1 MGEFFV
7 RRPIVAMVISIII
20 VLLGLLALQKTPVS
34 QYPDIVPPVVKI
46 TTSFTGANA
55 LNVEQAVA
63 TPIEQKV
70 NGVENMLYI
79 KSINTSDGACTI
91 EVTFDVGTNLDNANM
106 LTQNRQ
112 NQSSPFMPSS
122 VKQQG
127 VVVKKSLSFPM
138 MLITITSDNPKYD
151 AKFLNNYASINVL
164 DQLSRIKGVGE
175 VALFGGSDYS
185 MRVWL
190 KPDVMSKL
198 GVTVDDVKNALNAQN
213 MISPGGKFGAEP
225 APMGTDFT
233 YGVTLQDRLVN
244 EKQFANIVVRSK
256 EDGAQVL
263 LSDISRVELGTENYS
278 SSARR
283 NNAPSAV
290 LALYQM
296 PGSNALEVSDQVK
309 SAMKEVS
316 EKFPTGIKY
325 QESLDTTLA
334 ITAGVEDIV
343 HTLFEAILLVILVVF
358 IFLQNWRAT
367 LIPLITVPVSLIG
380 TIAVFPLLGFSINT
394 LSLLGLVLAIG
405 IVVDDAIVVVEAVIH
420 HIEKGKT
427 PREATIQAMKEV
439 SGPVIAIALILC
451 AVFIPVAM
459 TPGITGRFYQQF
471 AITIAVSVAFSAFS
485 ALSLS
490 PALCAMLLKPT
501 KPVEE
506 QTGWLAKFFAGFN
519 RIFEKVTGG
528 YLKGATFFAKKS
540 MRIVALLGVVLLGVV
555 LLGKKIP
562 LGFIPEEDQGYV
574 LVNIVLPPAS
584 SLQRTNEVSK
594 KVDSFLKDEES
605 ILSYTTING
614 YSALTSSFQPN
625 NAFVFIS
632 LKPWEERTETAKQ
645 LVDKLNRRLSTQ
657 ITNASAFA
665 FGPPAIQGLGASA
678 GFSLMLQDRGG
689 NSPQYLAQQTQ
700 AFIAAAQKRP
710 EIQRIYTTFNAG
722 TPQIKLEIDNDKAM
736 KLGVPVSKVTEALGA
751 FLGGSYVNDFNRF
764 GRQYKVYLQ
773 GEAVDRVKPENLN
786 LIYVKNNNGD
796 MLPISTL
803 VTATKVTGP
812 DFTNRLNLFRAAE
825 IGGSPND
832 GYSSAQALTALEEV
846 AKEVLPVDMSYDYIN
861 LSYQEKHSPGGGTV
875 FLMALVFVFLILAA
889 QYESWKLPFSV
900 LLGAPLA
907 VFGAFLGLFLAR
919 FTSDAY
925 VNNVFA
931 QIGLVLLIGLVAKNA
946 ILIVEFA
953 KEEHEKKGVPLYE
966 AAMTSAKL
974 RFRPILMTAFAFIL
988 GVVPLLTATG
998 AGSQARI
1005 VMGMAVFSG
1014 MLIATVLGVL
1024 IVPGL
1029 YVMIENIGKKKAV
1042 VVATEN
1048 NMDPKTTGHE
1058 E

>member
-20 VLLGLLALQKTPVS
+20 VILGLLALQKTPIS
-34 QYPDIVPPVVKI
+34 QYPDINPPVVKI

-70 NGVENMLYI
+70 NGVENMLYM

-175 VALFGGSDYS
+175 VALFGGSDYA

-190 KPDVMSKL
+190 KPDIMSKL
-198 GVTVDDVKNALNAQN
+198 GVTVEDVKNALNAQN

-244 EKQFANIVVRSK
+244 EKQFASIVVRSK

-296 PGSNALEVSDQVK
+296 PGSNALEVSESVK
-309 SAMKEVS
+309 KAMKEVS
-316 EKFPTGIKY
+316 ERFPSGIQY

-343 HTLFEAILLVILVVF
+343 HTLFEAIFLVILVVF

-420 HIEKGKT
+420 HIEKGKS

-501 KPVEE
+501 KPVSE
-506 QTGWLAKFFAGFN
+506 QKGLLAKFFTGFN
-519 RIFEKVTGG
+519 AIFEKVTGG
-528 YLKGATFFAKKS
+528 YLNGVNYFAKKS
-540 MRIVALLGVVLLGVV
+540 FRIVILLGVVMVGVA

-584 SLQRTNEVSK
+584 SLQRTDEVSK
-594 KVDSFLKDEES
+594 KIDSFLAEEES
-605 ILSYTTING
+605 ILSFTTING

-625 NAFVFIS
+625 NAFIFIS
-632 LKPWEERTETAKQ
+632 LKPWEERSETAKQ
-645 LVDKLNRRLSTQ
+645 LVDRLNAKLATQ

-751 FLGGSYVNDFNRF
+751 FLGGTYVNDFNRF

-786 LIYVKNNNGD
+786 LIYVKNSNGD

-832 GYSSAQALTALEEV
+832 GYSSDQALKALEEV
-846 AKEVLPVDMSYDYIN
+846 ASQTLPADMSFDYIN
-861 LSYQEKHSPGGGTV
+861 LSYQEKNSPGGSTV

-900 LLGAPLA
+900 LLGAPFA
-907 VFGAFLGLFLAR
+907 VFGAFLGLFLAG
-919 FTSDAY
+919 FGSDAY

-953 KEEHEKKGVPLYE
+953 KEEYEKGVPLVQ
-966 AAMTSAKL
+966 ASMVAAKL

-1005 VMGMAVFSG
+1005 VMGMVVFSG
-1014 MLIATVLGVL
+1014 MLIATILGVL
-1024 IVPGL
+1024 VVPGL
-1029 YVMIENIGKKKAV
+1029 FIMIEKLGSKKKELSEGENS
-1042 VVATEN
+1042 TESN
-1048 NMDPKTTGHE
+1048 TSSDE
-1058 E
+1058 

>member
-7 RRPIVAMVISIII
+7 RRPIVAIVISIII
-20 VLLGLLALQKTPVS
+20 VILGLLALQETPIS
-34 QYPDIVPPVVKI
+34 QYPDINPPVVKI
-46 TTSFTGANA
+46 TTRFTGANA

-70 NGVENMLYI
+70 NGVENMLYM
-79 KSINTSDGACTI
+79 KSTNTSDGACTI
-91 EVTFDVGTNLDNANM
+91 EVTFEVGTDLDNANM

-112 NQSSPFMPSS
+112 NQAAPFMPSS

-138 MLITITSDNPKYD
+138 MLFTITSTNPKFD
-151 AKFLNNYASINVL
+151 AKFLNNYASINIV
-164 DQLSRIKGVGE
+164 DQLGRIKGVGE
-175 VALFGGSDYS
+175 VSLFGGSDYS
-185 MRVWL
+185 MRIWL
-190 KPDVMSKL
+190 KPDIMSKL
-198 GVTVDDVKNALNAQN
+198 GVTVDEVKNAVNAQN
-213 MISPGGKFGAEP
+213 MISPGGKFGSEP
-225 APMGTDFT
+225 APLGTDFT
-233 YGVTLQDRLVN
+233 YGVSLQDRLVT
-244 EKQFANIVVRSK
+244 EKEFGSIVVRSN

-263 LSDISRVELGTENYS
+263 LSDISRIELGSENYS

-283 NNAPSAV
+283 NSLPTAV
-290 LALYQM
+290 IALYQM
-296 PGSNALEVSDQVK
+296 PGSNALEVAEAAK
-309 SAMKEVS
+309 KTMKEIA
-316 EKFPTGIKY
+316 EKFPKDIES

-334 ITAGVEDIV
+334 ITAGVEDII
-343 HTLFEAILLVILVVF
+343 HTLFEAVLLVILVVF

-367 LIPLITVPVSLIG
+367 LIPLITVPISLIG
-380 TIAVFPLLGFSINT
+380 TIAVFPMLGFSINT

-439 SGPVIAIALILC
+439 SGPVIAIALILI
-451 AVFIPVAM
+451 AVFVPVAM

-540 MRIVALLGVVLLGVV
+540 MRIIALLAIVLLAVT

-562 LGFIPEEDQGYV
+562 MGFIPEEDQGYV
-574 LVNIVLPPAS
+574 LVNISLPPAS
-584 SLQRTNEVSK
+584 SLQRTDEISK
-594 KVDSFLKDEES
+594 QVDQLLSKEES

-614 YSALTSSFQPN
+614 FSMLTGSYQTNS
-625 NAFVFIS
+625 AFVFIS
-632 LKPWEERTETAKQ
+632 LKPWEERSETAKQ
-645 LVDKLNRRLSTQ
+645 IIEKLNKKLSTQ
-657 ITNASAFA
+657 ITTATAFA

-678 GFSLMLQDRGG
+678 GFSLILQDRGG
-689 NSPQYLAQQTQ
+689 NSAQYLYEQTQ
-700 AFIAAAQKRP
+700 AFIAAAKKRP
-710 EIQRIYTTFNAG
+710 EIGRIYTTYNAG
-722 TPQIKLEIDNDKAM
+722 TPQIKLEIDNNKAM
-736 KLGVPVSKVTEALGA
+736 KLGVPVSKITEALGA
-751 FLGGSYVNDFNRF
+751 ILGGTYINDFNRF
-764 GRQYKVYLQ
+764 GRQYKVFLQ

-786 LIYVKNNNGD
+786 LIYVKNANGD
-796 MLPISTL
+796 MLPLSTV

-812 DFTNRLNLFRAAE
+812 EFTNRLNLFRSAE
-825 IGGSPND
+825 IGGGPAK
-832 GYSSAQALTALEEV
+832 GYSFIQAQDALEEV
-846 AKEVLPVDMSYDYIN
+846 AKETLPSDMSYDFIN
-861 LSYQEKHSPGGGTV
+861 LSYQIKHSPGSSTV
-875 FLMALVFVFLILAA
+875 FLMALIFVFLILAA

-900 LLGAPLA
+900 LLGAPFA
-907 VFGAFLGLFLAR
+907 VFGAFLGLFLAGIG
-919 FTSDAY
+919 SDAY

-953 KEEHEKKGVPLYE
+953 KEEYDKGVPIFE
-966 AAMTSAKL
+966 AAMVAAKL

-1005 VMGMAVFSG
+1005 VMGMVVFSG
-1014 MLIATVLGVL
+1014 MLVATILGVL

-1029 YVMIENIGKKKAV
+1029 YIMIEKTGSKKKEL
-1042 VVATEN
+1042 TEDKKN
-1048 NMDPKTTGHE
+1048 TESNLSSHE
-1058 E
+1058 

>member
-20 VLLGLLALQKTPVS
+20 VLLGLLALQKTPIS
-34 QYPDIVPPVVKI
+34 QYPDINPPVVKI

-55 LNVEQAVA
+55 LNVEQAVS

-70 NGVENMLYI
+70 NGVENMLYM

-112 NQSSPFMPSS
+112 NQASPFMPSS

-138 MLITITSDNPKYD
+138 MLFTVTSANPKFD
-151 AKFLNNYASINVL
+151 AKFLNNYASINIV
-164 DQLSRIKGVGE
+164 DQLARIKGVGE
-175 VALFGGSDYS
+175 VSLFGGSDYS

-198 GVTVDDVKNALNAQN
+198 GVTVEEVKNALNAQN

-233 YGVTLQDRLVN
+233 YGVTLQDRLVT
-244 EKQFANIVVRSK
+244 EKQFASIVVRSK

-263 LSDISRVELGTENYS
+263 LSDISRIELGTENYS

-283 NNAPSAV
+283 NSSPSAV
-290 LALYQM
+290 IALYQM
-296 PGSNALEVSDQVK
+296 PGSNALEVAETAK
-309 SAMKEVS
+309 NAMKEIA
-316 EKFPTGIKY
+316 EKFPKDIEY

-334 ITAGVEDIV
+334 ITAGVDDIV
-343 HTLFEAILLVILVVF
+343 HTLFEAIILVILVVF

-540 MRIVALLGVVLLGVV
+540 MRIVVLLGVV
-555 LLGKKIP
+555 LLAVVFLGKKIP
-562 LGFIPEEDQGYV
+562 PGFIPEEDQGYV
-574 LVNIVLPPAS
+574 LVNISLPPAS
-584 SLQRTNEVSK
+584 SLQRTDEITK
-594 KVDSFLKDEES
+594 KIDGFLKEEES

-614 YSALTSSFQPN
+614 FSMLTNSYQPN
-625 NAFVFIS
+625 NGFIFIS
-632 LKPWEERTETAKQ
+632 LKPWEERSETAKQ
-645 LVDKLNRRLSTQ
+645 FVDRLNKKLATQ
-657 ITNASAFA
+657 ITNATAFS

-710 EIQRIYTTFNAG
+710 EIKRIYTTYNAG

-751 FLGGSYVNDFNRF
+751 FLGGTYVNDFNRF

-812 DFTNRLNLFRAAE
+812 DFTNRLNLFRSAE

-832 GYSSAQALTALEEV
+832 GFSSAQALTALEEV
-846 AKEVLPVDMSYDYIN
+846 AKETLPADMSYDYIN

-875 FLMALVFVFLILAA
+875 FLMALIFVFLILAA

-953 KEEHEKKGVPLYE
+953 KEEYEKGVPLYE
-966 AAMTSAKL
+966 AAMVSAKL

-988 GVVPLLTATG
+988 GVIPLLSATG

-1014 MLIATVLGVL
+1014 MLIATILGVL

-1029 YVMIENIGKKKAV
+1029 YVAIESIGKKKKV
-1042 VVATEN
+1042 DTNDEN
-1048 NMDPKTTGHE
+1048 NMNSNTTSHE
-1058 E
+1058 

>member
-20 VLLGLLALQKTPVS
+20 VILGLLALQKTPIS
-34 QYPDIVPPVVKI
+34 QYPDINPPVVKI
-46 TTSFTGANA
+46 TTRFTGANA

-70 NGVENMLYI
+70 NGVENMLYM
-79 KSINTSDGACTI
+79 KSTNTSDGACTI

-112 NQSSPFMPSS
+112 AQSAPFMPSS

-138 MLITITSDNPKYD
+138 MLFTITSTNPKFD
-151 AKFLNNYASINVL
+151 AKFLNNYASINVV
-164 DQLSRIKGVGE
+164 DQLGRINGVGE
-175 VALFGGSDYS
+175 VSLFGGSDYS
-185 MRVWL
+185 MRIWL
-190 KPDVMSKL
+190 KPDIMSKL
-198 GVTVDDVKNALNAQN
+198 GVTVDEVKNALNAQN
-213 MISPGGKFGAEP
+213 MISPGGKFGSEP
-225 APMGTDFT
+225 APQGTEFT
-233 YGVTLQDRLVN
+233 YGVSLQDRLVT
-244 EKQFANIVVRSK
+244 EKQFGNIVVRSNN
-256 EDGAQVL
+256 DGAQVL
-263 LSDISRVELGTENYS
+263 LSDISRIELGSENYS

-283 NNAPSAV
+283 NSSPSAV
-290 LALYQM
+290 IALYQM
-296 PGSNALEVSDQVK
+296 PGSNALEVAEAAK
-309 SAMKEVS
+309 KTMKEIA
-316 EKFPTGIKY
+316 EKFPKDIEF

-343 HTLFEAILLVILVVF
+343 HTLFEAVLLVILVVF

-367 LIPLITVPVSLIG
+367 LIPLITVPISLIG

-405 IVVDDAIVVVEAVIH
+405 IVVDDAIVVVEAVMH

-439 SGPVIAIALILC
+439 SGPVIAIALILI
-451 AVFIPVAM
+451 AVFVPVAM

-506 QTGWLAKFFAGFN
+506 QTGLLAKFFAGFN

-540 MRIVALLGVVLLGVV
+540 MRIVALLAVTLLAVT

-562 LGFIPEEDQGYV
+562 MGFIPEEDQGYA
-574 LVNIVLPPAS
+574 LVNISLPPAS
-584 SLQRTNEVSK
+584 SLQRTDEVSK
-594 KVDSFLKDEES
+594 QVDSFLANEES

-614 YSALTSSFQPN
+614 FSMLTGSYQTNSAFI
-625 NAFVFIS
+625 FIS
-632 LKPWEERTETAKQ
+632 LKPWEERSETAKE
-645 LVDKLNRRLSTQ
+645 LVDKLNAKLATQ
-657 ITNASAFA
+657 ITKATAFA

-678 GFSLMLQDRGG
+678 GFSLILQDRGG

-710 EIQRIYTTFNAG
+710 EIGRIYTTYNAG
-722 TPQIKLEIDNDKAM
+722 TPQIKLEIDNNKAM
-736 KLGVPVSKVTEALGA
+736 KLGVPVSKITDALGA
-751 FLGGSYVNDFNRF
+751 ILGGTYVNDFNRF
-764 GRQYKVYLQ
+764 GRQYKVFLQ
-773 GEAVDRVKPENLN
+773 GEAIDRVKPENLN
-786 LIYVKNNNGD
+786 LIYVKNDNGD
-796 MLPISTL
+796 MLPLSTL

-812 DFTNRLNLFRAAE
+812 EFTNRLNLFRSAE
-825 IGGSPND
+825 IGGGPAK
-832 GYSSAQALTALEEV
+832 GYSFIQAQDALEEV
-846 AKEVLPVDMSYDYIN
+846 AKETLPADMSYDFIN
-861 LSYQEKHSPGGGTV
+861 LSYQIKHSPGGSSV
-875 FLMALVFVFLILAA
+875 FIMALIFVFLILAA

-900 LLGAPLA
+900 LLGAPFA
-907 VFGAFLGLFLAR
+907 VFGAFLGLFLAGIG
-919 FTSDAY
+919 SDAY

-953 KEEHEKKGVPLYE
+953 KEEYDKGVPLFE
-966 AAMTSAKL
+966 AAMVAAKL

-1005 VMGMAVFSG
+1005 VMGMVVFSG
-1014 MLIATVLGVL
+1014 MLIATILGVL
-1024 IVPGL
+1024 VVPGL
-1029 YVMIENIGKKKAV
+1029 YVMIERIGSKKKTLPEGV
-1042 VVATEN
+1042 KSTESN
-1048 NMDPKTTGHE
+1048 TSSHE
-1058 E
+1058 

>member
-7 RRPIVAMVISIII
+7 RRPIVAIVISIII
-20 VLLGLLALQKTPVS
+20 VILGLLALQKTPIS
-34 QYPDIVPPVVKI
+34 QYPDINPPVVKI
-46 TTSFTGANA
+46 TTRFTGANA

-70 NGVENMLYI
+70 NGVENMLYM
-79 KSINTSDGACTI
+79 KSTNTSDGACTI
-91 EVTFDVGTNLDNANM
+91 EVTFEVGTDLDNANM

-112 NQSSPFMPSS
+112 NQAAPFMPSS

-138 MLITITSDNPKYD
+138 MLFTITSTNPKFD
-151 AKFLNNYASINVL
+151 AKFLNNYASINIV
-164 DQLSRIKGVGE
+164 DQLGRIKGVGE
-175 VALFGGSDYS
+175 VSLFGGSDYS
-185 MRVWL
+185 MRIWL
-190 KPDVMSKL
+190 KPDIMSKL
-198 GVTVDDVKNALNAQN
+198 GVTVDEVKNALNAQN
-213 MISPGGKFGAEP
+213 MISPGGKFGSEP
-225 APMGTDFT
+225 APLGTDFT
-233 YGVTLQDRLVN
+233 YGVSLQDRLVS
-244 EKQFANIVVRSK
+244 EKEFGSIVVRSN

-263 LSDISRVELGTENYS
+263 LSDISRIELGSENYS

-283 NNAPSAV
+283 NSLPTAV
-290 LALYQM
+290 IALYQM
-296 PGSNALEVSDQVK
+296 PGSNALEVAEAAK
-309 SAMKEVS
+309 KTMKEIA
-316 EKFPTGIKY
+316 EKFPKDIKS

-334 ITAGVEDIV
+334 ITAGVEDII
-343 HTLFEAILLVILVVF
+343 HTLFEAVLLVILVVF
-358 IFLQNWRAT
+358 LFLQNWRAT
-367 LIPLITVPVSLIG
+367 LIPLITVPISLIG
-380 TIAVFPLLGFSINT
+380 TIAVFPMLGFSINT

-439 SGPVIAIALILC
+439 SGPVIAIALILI
-451 AVFIPVAM
+451 AVFVPVAM

-540 MRIVALLGVVLLGVV
+540 MRIIALLAIVLLAVI

-562 LGFIPEEDQGYV
+562 MGFIPEEDQGYV
-574 LVNIVLPPAS
+574 LVNISLPPAS
-584 SLQRTNEVSK
+584 SLQRTDEISK
-594 KVDSFLKDEES
+594 QVDQLLSKEES

-614 YSALTSSFQPN
+614 FSMLTGSYQTNS
-625 NAFVFIS
+625 AFVFIS
-632 LKPWEERTETAKQ
+632 LKPWEERSETAKQ
-645 LVDKLNRRLSTQ
+645 IIEKLNKKLSTQ
-657 ITNASAFA
+657 ITTATAFA

-678 GFSLMLQDRGG
+678 GFSLILQDRGG
-689 NSPQYLAQQTQ
+689 NSPQYLYEQTQ
-700 AFIAAAQKRP
+700 AFIAAAKKRP
-710 EIQRIYTTFNAG
+710 EIGKIYTTYNAG
-722 TPQIKLEIDNDKAM
+722 TPQIKLEIDNNKAM
-736 KLGVPVSKVTEALGA
+736 KLGVPVSKITEALGA
-751 FLGGSYVNDFNRF
+751 ILGGTYINDFNRF
-764 GRQYKVYLQ
+764 GRQYKVFLQ
-773 GEAVDRVKPENLN
+773 GEAADRVKPENLN
-786 LIYVKNNNGD
+786 LIYVKNDNGD
-796 MLPISTL
+796 MLPLSTV
-803 VTATKVTGP
+803 VTATKVIGP
-812 DFTNRLNLFRAAE
+812 EFTNRLNLFRSAE
-825 IGGSPND
+825 IGGGPAK
-832 GYSSAQALTALEEV
+832 GYSFIQAQDALEEV
-846 AKEVLPVDMSYDYIN
+846 AKETLPSDMSYDFIN
-861 LSYQEKHSPGGGTV
+861 LSYQIKHSPGGSSV
-875 FLMALVFVFLILAA
+875 FLMALIFVFLILAA

-900 LLGAPLA
+900 LLGAPFA
-907 VFGAFLGLFLAR
+907 VFGAFLGLFLAGIG
-919 FTSDAY
+919 SDDY

-953 KEEHEKKGVPLYE
+953 KEEYDKGVPIFE
-966 AAMTSAKL
+966 AAMVAAKL

-1005 VMGMAVFSG
+1005 VMGMVVFSG
-1014 MLIATVLGVL
+1014 MLVATILGVL

-1029 YVMIENIGKKKAV
+1029 YIMIEKTGSKKKELTEGKKN
-1042 VVATEN
+1042 TESN
-1048 NMDPKTTGHE
+1048 LSSHE
-1058 E
+1058 

>member
-20 VLLGLLALQKTPVS
+20 VILGLLALQKTPIS
-34 QYPDIVPPVVKI
+34 QYPDINPPVVKI

-70 NGVENMLYI
+70 NGVEKMLYI

-138 MLITITSDNPKYD
+138 MLITITSDNPKFD

-175 VALFGGSDYS
+175 VALFGGSDYA

-198 GVTVDDVKNALNAQN
+198 GVTVDDVKNALNSQN

-233 YGVTLQDRLVN
+233 YGVTLQDRLVT

-263 LSDISRVELGTENYS
+263 LSDIARIELGTENYS

-283 NNAPSAV
+283 NNAPSAA

-296 PGSNALEVSDQVK
+296 PGSNALEVADEVK
-309 SAMKEVS
+309 KAMKQVS
-316 EKFPTGIKY
+316 EKFPEGIKY

-334 ITAGVEDIV
+334 ITAGVDDIV

-540 MRIVALLGVVLLGVV
+540 MRIVALLGVILLGVV

-562 LGFIPEEDQGYV
+562 MGFIPEEDQGYV

-584 SLQRTNEVSK
+584 SLQRTAEVSK
-594 KVDSFLKDEES
+594 KVDSFLAEEES

-625 NAFVFIS
+625 TAFVFIS
-632 LKPWEERTETAKQ
+632 LKPWEERSETAKQ
-645 LVDKLNRRLSTQ
+645 VLDKLNMKLSTQ
-657 ITNASAFA
+657 ITNATAFA
-665 FGPPAIQGLGASA
+665 FGPPAVQGLGASA
-678 GFSLMLQDRGG
+678 GFSMMLQDRGG

-700 AFIAAAQKRP
+700 AFLAAAQKRP
-710 EIQRIYTTFNAG
+710 EIKRVYSTYNAG

-751 FLGGSYVNDFNRF
+751 FLGGTYVNDFNRF

-803 VTATKVTGP
+803 VTATKVNGP
-812 DFTNRLNLFRAAE
+812 EFTNRLNLFRSAE
-825 IGGSPND
+825 IGGGPAE
-832 GYSSAQALTALEEV
+832 GYSFIEAQNALEEV
-846 AKEVLPVDMSYDYIN
+846 AKETLPADMSYDFIN
-861 LSYQEKHSPGGGTV
+861 LSYQIKHSPSGSSV
-875 FLMALVFVFLILAA
+875 FLMALIFVFLILAA

-953 KEEHEKKGVPLYE
+953 KEEHERGTPLYQ
-966 AAMTSAKL
+966 AAMVAAKL

-1014 MLIATVLGVL
+1014 MLIATVLGIL

-1029 YVMIENIGKKKAV
+1029 YVAIENIGKKKELV
-1042 VVATEN
+1042 SDEEN
-1048 NMDPKTTGHE
+1048 NTDSKTTNHE
-1058 E
+1058 

>member
-7 RRPIVAMVISIII
+7 RRPIVAIVISIII
-20 VLLGLLALQKTPVS
+20 VILGLLALQKTPIS
-34 QYPDIVPPVVKI
+34 QYPDINPPVVKI
-46 TTSFTGANA
+46 TTRFTGANA

-70 NGVENMLYI
+70 NGVENMLYM
-79 KSINTSDGACTI
+79 KSTNTSDGACTI
-91 EVTFDVGTNLDNANM
+91 EVTFEVGTDLDNANM

-112 NQSSPFMPSS
+112 NQAAPFMPSS

-138 MLITITSDNPKYD
+138 MLFTITSTNPKFD
-151 AKFLNNYASINVL
+151 AKFLNNYASINIV
-164 DQLSRIKGVGE
+164 DQLGRIKGVGE
-175 VALFGGSDYS
+175 VSLFGGSDYS
-185 MRVWL
+185 MRIWL
-190 KPDVMSKL
+190 KPDIMSKL
-198 GVTVDDVKNALNAQN
+198 GVTVDEVKNALNAQN
-213 MISPGGKFGAEP
+213 MISPGGKFGSEP
-225 APMGTDFT
+225 APLGTDFT
-233 YGVTLQDRLVN
+233 YGVSLQDRLVS
-244 EKQFANIVVRSK
+244 EKEFGSIVVRSN

-263 LSDISRVELGTENYS
+263 LSDISRIELGSENYS

-283 NNAPSAV
+283 NSLPTAV
-290 LALYQM
+290 IALYQM
-296 PGSNALEVSDQVK
+296 PGSNALEVAEAAK
-309 SAMKEVS
+309 KTMKEIA
-316 EKFPTGIKY
+316 EKFPKDIKS

-334 ITAGVEDIV
+334 ITAGVEDII
-343 HTLFEAILLVILVVF
+343 HTLFEAVLLVILVVF
-358 IFLQNWRAT
+358 LFLQNWRAT
-367 LIPLITVPVSLIG
+367 LIPLITVPISLIG
-380 TIAVFPLLGFSINT
+380 TIAVFPMLGFSINT

-439 SGPVIAIALILC
+439 SGPVIAIALILI
-451 AVFIPVAM
+451 AVFVPVAM

-528 YLKGATFFAKKS
+528 YLKGVTFFAKKS
-540 MRIVALLGVVLLGVV
+540 MRIIALLAIVLLAVT

-562 LGFIPEEDQGYV
+562 MGFIPEEDQGYV
-574 LVNIVLPPAS
+574 LVNISLPPAS
-584 SLQRTNEVSK
+584 SLQRTDEISK
-594 KVDSFLKDEES
+594 QVDQLLSKEES

-614 YSALTSSFQPN
+614 FSMLTGSYQTNS
-625 NAFVFIS
+625 AFVFIS
-632 LKPWEERTETAKQ
+632 LKPWEERSETAKQ
-645 LVDKLNRRLSTQ
+645 IIEKLNKKLSTQ
-657 ITNASAFA
+657 ITTATAFA

-678 GFSLMLQDRGG
+678 GFSLILQDRGG
-689 NSPQYLAQQTQ
+689 NSPQYLYEQTQ
-700 AFIAAAQKRP
+700 AFIAAAKKRP
-710 EIQRIYTTFNAG
+710 EIGKIYTTYNAG
-722 TPQIKLEIDNDKAM
+722 TPQIKLEIDNNKAM
-736 KLGVPVSKVTEALGA
+736 KLGVPVSKITEALGA
-751 FLGGSYVNDFNRF
+751 ILGGTYINDFNRF
-764 GRQYKVYLQ
+764 GRQYKVFLQ
-773 GEAVDRVKPENLN
+773 GEAADRVKPENLN
-786 LIYVKNNNGD
+786 LIYVKNDNGD
-796 MLPISTL
+796 MLPLSTV

-812 DFTNRLNLFRAAE
+812 EFTNRLNLFRSAE
-825 IGGSPND
+825 IGGGPAK
-832 GYSSAQALTALEEV
+832 GYSFIQAQDALEEV
-846 AKEVLPVDMSYDYIN
+846 AKETLPSDMSYDFIN
-861 LSYQEKHSPGGGTV
+861 LSYQIKHSPGGSSV
-875 FLMALVFVFLILAA
+875 FLMALIFVFLILAA

-900 LLGAPLA
+900 LLGAPFA
-907 VFGAFLGLFLAR
+907 VFGAFLGLFLAGIG
-919 FTSDAY
+919 SDDY

-953 KEEHEKKGVPLYE
+953 KEEYDKGVPIFE
-966 AAMTSAKL
+966 AAMVAAKL

-1005 VMGMAVFSG
+1005 VMGMVVFSG
-1014 MLIATVLGVL
+1014 MLVATILGVL

-1029 YVMIENIGKKKAV
+1029 YIMIEKTGSKKKELTEGKKN
-1042 VVATEN
+1042 TESN
-1048 NMDPKTTGHE
+1048 LSSHE
-1058 E
+1058 

>member
-20 VLLGLLALQKTPVS
+20 VLLGLLALQKTPIS
-34 QYPDIVPPVVKI
+34 QYPDINPPVVKI

-55 LNVEQAVA
+55 LNVEQAVT

-70 NGVENMLYI
+70 NGVENMLYM
-79 KSINTSDGACTI
+79 KSTNTSDGACTI

-112 NQSSPFMPSS
+112 NQSAPFMPES

-138 MLITITSDNPKYD
+138 MLFTVTSTNPKYD
-151 AKFLNNYASINVL
+151 AKFLNNYASINIV
-164 DQLSRIKGVGE
+164 DQLARIKGVGE
-175 VALFGGSDYS
+175 VALMGGSDYS

-190 KPDVMSKL
+190 KPDIMSKL
-198 GVTVDDVKNALNAQN
+198 GITVEDVKNALNAQN

-225 APMGTDFT
+225 APLGTDFT
-233 YGVTLQDRLVN
+233 YGVTLQDRLVS
-244 EKQFANIVVRSK
+244 EKQFLNIVVRSK
-256 EDGAQVL
+256 EDGSQVL
-263 LSDISRVELGTENYS
+263 LNDIARVELGTENYS
-278 SSARR
+278 SNARR
-283 NNAPSAV
+283 NSSA
-290 LALYQM
+290 AAAIGLYQM
-296 PGSNALEVSDQVK
+296 PGSNALEVADAAK
-309 SAMKEVS
+309 KAMKEMS
-316 EKFPTGIKY
+316 EKFPKDIQY

-343 HTLFEAILLVILVVF
+343 HTLFEAIILVILVVF

-427 PREATIQAMKEV
+427 PREATLQAMKEV

-519 RIFEKVTGG
+519 RIFNKVTGG
-528 YLKGATFFAKKS
+528 YLNGANYFAKKS
-540 MRIVALLGVVLLGVV
+540 IRIVVLLAVVLGAVALLGI
-555 LLGKKIP
+555 KIP
-562 LGFIPEEDQGYV
+562 TGFIPEEDQGYV
-574 LVNIVLPPAS
+574 MVNITLPPAS
-584 SLQRTNEVSK
+584 SMQRTDEISK
-594 KVDSFLKDEES
+594 KIDSFLAEEES
-605 ILSYTTING
+605 VLSYTTVNG
-614 YSALTSSFQPN
+614 FNMLTSSYQPN
-625 NAFVFIS
+625 NAFIFIS
-632 LKPWEERTETAKQ
+632 LKPWEERSETANQ
-645 LVDKLNRRLSTQ
+645 MVDRLNKKLSTQ
-657 ITNASAFA
+657 ITKATAFA

-689 NSPQYLAQQTQ
+689 NSAQYLAEQTQ

-710 EIQRIYTTFNAG
+710 EIKRIYTTYNAG
-722 TPQIKLEIDNDKAM
+722 TPQIKLDIDTDKAM

-751 FLGGSYVNDFNRF
+751 ILGGNYVNDFNRF

-773 GEAVDRVKPENLN
+773 GEAIDRVKPENLN

-812 DFTNRLNLFRAAE
+812 DFTNRLNLFRSAE

-846 AKEVLPVDMSYDYIN
+846 AAATLPADMSYDYIN

-875 FLMALVFVFLILAA
+875 FLMALIFVFLILAA

-953 KEEHEKKGVPLYE
+953 KEEHERGTPLYE
-966 AAMTSAKL
+966 AAMIAAKL

-1029 YVMIENIGKKKAV
+1029 YVMIENIGKKKESLV
-1042 VVATEN
+1042 VTEN
-1048 NMDPKTTGHE
+1048 NMDSKTTDHE
-1058 E
+1058 

>member
-7 RRPIVAMVISIII
+7 RRPIVAMVIAIITVI
-20 VLLGLLALQKTPVS
+20 LGLLALQKTPIS
-34 QYPDIVPPVVKI
+34 QYPDINPPVVKI
-46 TTSFTGANA
+46 TTTFTGANA

-70 NGVENMLYI
+70 NGVEQMLYI
-79 KSINTSDGACTI
+79 KSTNTSDGACTI

-112 NQSSPFMPSS
+112 AQSAPFMPSS

-127 VVVKKSLSFPM
+127 VTVKKSLSFPM
-138 MLITITSDNPKYD
+138 MLFTITSTNPKYD
-151 AKFLNNYASINVL
+151 ARFLNNFANINIV
-164 DQLSRIKGVGE
+164 DQLARIKGVGE
-175 VALFGGSDYS
+175 VSLFGGSDYS

-190 KPDVMSKL
+190 KADIMSGL
-198 GVTVDDVKNALNAQN
+198 GITVDDVKNALNAQN

-225 APMGTDFT
+225 SPAGTEFT
-233 YGVTLQDRLVN
+233 YGVTLQDRLVS
-244 EKQFANIVVRSK
+244 EKEFGRIVVKSK
-256 EDGAQVL
+256 ADGSQVL
-263 LSDISRVELGTENYS
+263 LSDIARIELGTENYS
-278 SSARR
+278 SNARR
-283 NNAPSAV
+283 NGAAAAAIT
-290 LALYQM
+290 LFQM
-296 PGSNALEVSDQVK
+296 PGSNALEVAELAK
-309 SAMKEVS
+309 KAMKEMS
-316 EKFPTGIKY
+316 EKFPKDIVY

-343 HTLFEAILLVILVVF
+343 HTLFEAVILVILVVF

-405 IVVDDAIVVVEAVIH
+405 IVVDDAIVVVEAVMH
-420 HIEKGKT
+420 HIEHGKS
-427 PREATIQAMKEV
+427 PKDATIQAMKEV
-439 SGPVIAIALILC
+439 SGPVIAIALILI
-451 AVFIPVAM
+451 AVFVPVAM

-490 PALCAMLLKPT
+490 PALCALLLKPG
-501 KPVEE
+501 KPAGAKKNLLE
-506 QTGWLAKFFAGFN
+506 KFFAGFN
-519 RIFEKVTGG
+519 NVFDKVTGG

-540 MRIVALLGVVLLGVV
+540 LRIIVLLVV
-555 LLGKKIP
+555 IFSAVAFLGKKIP
-562 LGFIPEEDQGYV
+562 SGFIPEEDQGYV
-574 LVNIVLPPAS
+574 LINIALPPAS
-584 SLQRTNEVSK
+584 SMQRTDEISK
-594 KVDSFLKDEES
+594 KADGFLSKEES

-614 YSALTSSFQPN
+614 FSMLTNSYQPN
-625 NAFVFIS
+625 NAFIFIS

-645 LVDKLNRRLSTQ
+645 LVDRLNAILSTQ
-657 ITNASAFA
+657 ITNANAFA

-689 NSPQYLAQQTQ
+689 NNPQYLAQQTQ

-710 EIQRIYTTFNAG
+710 EIKRIYTTFSAA

-773 GEAVDRVKPENLN
+773 GEAVDRLNPESLN
-786 LIYVKNNNGD
+786 AIFVRNNNGD
-796 MLPISTL
+796 MLPVTTL
-803 VTATKVTGP
+803 VTVTKVTGP

-832 GYSSAQALTALEEV
+832 GYSSAQALEALEAV
-846 AKEVLPVDMSYDYIN
+846 AKETLPSDMSYDYIN

-919 FTSDAY
+919 FGNDAY

-953 KEEHEKKGVPLYE
+953 KAEYEKGVPLYE

-1029 YVMIENIGKKKAV
+1029 YVMIEKIGKKKE
-1042 VVATEN
+1042 ATPVTPIQPQTDN
-1048 NMDPKTTGHE
+1048 TTHS
-1058 E
+1058 

>member
-34 QYPDIVPPVVKI
+34 QYPDINPPVVKI

-70 NGVENMLYI
+70 NGVENMLYM

-175 VALFGGSDYS
+175 VALFGGSDYA

-190 KPDVMSKL
+190 KPDIMSKL
-198 GVTVDDVKNALNAQN
+198 GVTVEDVKNALNAQN

-244 EKQFANIVVRSK
+244 EKQFAGIVVRSK
-256 EDGAQVL
+256 EDGAQVV
-263 LSDISRVELGTENYS
+263 LSDIARVELGTENYS

-296 PGSNALEVSDQVK
+296 PGSNALEVSESVK
-309 SAMKEVS
+309 KAMKEVS
-316 EKFPTGIKY
+316 ERFPTGIQY

-343 HTLFEAILLVILVVF
+343 HTLFEAIFLVILVVF

-420 HIEKGKT
+420 HIEKGKS

-501 KPVEE
+501 KPVSE
-506 QTGWLAKFFAGFN
+506 QKGLLAKFFTGFN
-519 RIFEKVTGG
+519 AIFEKVTGG
-528 YLKGATFFAKKS
+528 YLNGVNFFAKKS
-540 MRIVALLGVVLLGVV
+540 FRIVLLLGVVMVGVA

-584 SLQRTNEVSK
+584 SLQRTDEVSK
-594 KVDSFLKDEES
+594 KIDSFLAKEES
-605 ILSYTTING
+605 ILSFTTING

-625 NAFVFIS
+625 NAFIFIS

-645 LVDKLNRRLSTQ
+645 LVDRLNAKLATQ
-657 ITNASAFA
+657 ITNATAFA

-751 FLGGSYVNDFNRF
+751 FLGGTYVNDFNRF

-786 LIYVKNNNGD
+786 LIYVKNSNGD

-825 IGGSPND
+825 IGGSPNE
-832 GYSSAQALTALEEV
+832 GYSSDQALKALEEV
-846 AKEVLPVDMSYDYIN
+846 ASQTLPADMSFDYIN
-861 LSYQEKHSPGGGTV
+861 LSYQEKNSPGGSTV

-900 LLGAPLA
+900 LLGAPFA
-907 VFGAFLGLFLAR
+907 VFGAFLGLFLAG
-919 FTSDAY
+919 FGSDAY

-953 KEEHEKKGVPLYE
+953 KEEYEKGVPLVE
-966 AAMTSAKL
+966 ASMVAAKL

-1005 VMGMAVFSG
+1005 VMGMVVFSG
-1014 MLIATVLGVL
+1014 MLIATILGVL
-1024 IVPGL
+1024 VVPGL
-1029 YVMIENIGKKKAV
+1029 FIMIEKLGSKKKELSEGENS
-1042 VVATEN
+1042 TESN
-1048 NMDPKTTGHE
+1048 TSSHE
-1058 E
+1058 

>member
-20 VLLGLLALQKTPVS
+20 VILGLLALQKTPIS
-34 QYPDIVPPVVKI
+34 QYPDINPPVVKI
-46 TTSFTGANA
+46 TTRFTGANA

-70 NGVENMLYI
+70 NGVENMLYM
-79 KSINTSDGACTI
+79 KSTNTSDGACTI

-112 NQSSPFMPSS
+112 AQSAPFMPSS

-138 MLITITSDNPKYD
+138 MLFTITSTNPKFD
-151 AKFLNNYASINVL
+151 AKFLNNYASINVV
-164 DQLSRIKGVGE
+164 DQLGRINGVGE
-175 VALFGGSDYS
+175 VSLFGGSDYS
-185 MRVWL
+185 MRIWL
-190 KPDVMSKL
+190 KPDIMSKL
-198 GVTVDDVKNALNAQN
+198 GVTVDEVKNALNAQN
-213 MISPGGKFGAEP
+213 MISPGGKFGSEP
-225 APMGTDFT
+225 APQGTEFT
-233 YGVTLQDRLVN
+233 YGVTLQDRLVT
-244 EKQFANIVVRSK
+244 EKQFGNIVVRSND
-256 EDGAQVL
+256 DGAQVL
-263 LSDISRVELGTENYS
+263 LSDISRIELGSENYS
-278 SSARR
+278 SNARR
-283 NNAPSAV
+283 NSSPSAV
-290 LALYQM
+290 IALYQM
-296 PGSNALEVSDQVK
+296 PGSNALEVAENAK
-309 SAMKEVS
+309 KAMKEIA
-316 EKFPTGIKY
+316 EKFPKDIEF

-343 HTLFEAILLVILVVF
+343 HTLFEAVLLVILVVF

-367 LIPLITVPVSLIG
+367 LIPLITVPISLIG

-405 IVVDDAIVVVEAVIH
+405 IVVDDAIVVVEAVMH

-439 SGPVIAIALILC
+439 SGPVIAIALILI
-451 AVFIPVAM
+451 AVFVPVAM

-506 QTGWLAKFFAGFN
+506 QTGWLAKFFTGFN
-519 RIFEKVTGG
+519 KIFEKVTGG
-528 YLKGATFFAKKS
+528 YLKGVTFFAKKS
-540 MRIVALLGVVLLGVV
+540 MRIVALLVIVLFAVT

-562 LGFIPEEDQGYV
+562 MGFIPEEDQGYA
-574 LVNIVLPPAS
+574 LVNITLPPAS
-584 SLQRTNEVSK
+584 SLQRTDEISK
-594 KVDSFLKDEES
+594 RVDSFLANEES

-614 YSALTSSFQPN
+614 FSMLTGSYQTNSAFI
-625 NAFVFIS
+625 FIS
-632 LKPWEERTETAKQ
+632 LKPWEERSETAKQ
-645 LVDKLNRRLSTQ
+645 FIDKLNSKLSTQ
-657 ITNASAFA
+657 ITSATAFA

-678 GFSLMLQDRGG
+678 GFSLILQDRGG
-689 NSPQYLAQQTQ
+689 NSPQYLSQQTQ

-710 EIQRIYTTFNAG
+710 EIGRIYTTFNAG
-722 TPQIKLEIDNDKAM
+722 TPQIKLEIDNNKAM
-736 KLGVPVSKVTEALGA
+736 KLGVPVSKITDALGA
-751 FLGGSYVNDFNRF
+751 ILGGTYINDFNRF
-764 GRQYKVYLQ
+764 GRQYKVFLQ
-773 GEAVDRVKPENLN
+773 GESADRVKPENLN
-786 LIYVKNNNGD
+786 LVYVKNDSGD
-796 MLPISTL
+796 MLPLSTL

-812 DFTNRLNLFRAAE
+812 EFTNRLNLFRSAE
-825 IGGSPND
+825 IGGGPAK
-832 GYSSAQALTALEEV
+832 GYSFIQAQDALEEV
-846 AKEVLPVDMSYDYIN
+846 AKETLPADMSYDFIN
-861 LSYQEKHSPGGGTV
+861 LSYQIKHSPGGSSV
-875 FLMALVFVFLILAA
+875 FIMALIFVFLILAA

-900 LLGAPLA
+900 LLGAPFA
-907 VFGAFLGLFLAR
+907 VFGAFLGLFLAGIG
-919 FTSDAY
+919 SDAY

-953 KEEHEKKGVPLYE
+953 KEEYEKGVPLFE
-966 AAMTSAKL
+966 AAMVAAKL

-1005 VMGMAVFSG
+1005 VMGMVVFSG

-1024 IVPGL
+1024 VVPGL
-1029 YVMIENIGKKKAV
+1029 FIMIEKLGSKKKELSEGENS
-1042 VVATEN
+1042 TESN
-1048 NMDPKTTGHE
+1048 TSSHE
-1058 E
+1058 

>member
-20 VLLGLLALQKTPVS
+20 VLLGLLALQKTPIS
-34 QYPDIVPPVVKI
+34 QYPDINPPVVKI
-46 TTSFTGANA
+46 TTTFTGANA

-70 NGVENMLYI
+70 NGVENMLYM
-79 KSINTSDGACTI
+79 KSVNTSDGACTI

-112 NQSSPFMPSS
+112 NQSAPFMPAS

-138 MLITITSDNPKYD
+138 MLFTVTSANPKFD
-151 AKFLNNYASINVL
+151 AKFLNNYASINIV
-164 DQLSRIKGVGE
+164 DQLARIKGVGE
-175 VALFGGSDYS
+175 VSLFGGSDYS
-185 MRVWL
+185 MRLWL

-198 GVTVDDVKNALNAQN
+198 GVTVEEVKNALNAQN

-233 YGVTLQDRLVN
+233 YGVTLQDRLVT

-263 LSDISRVELGTENYS
+263 LSDISRIELGTENYS
-278 SSARR
+278 STARR
-283 NNAPSAV
+283 NSSPSAV
-290 LALYQM
+290 IALYQM
-296 PGSNALEVSDQVK
+296 PGSNALEVAETAK
-309 SAMKEVS
+309 KAMKDIS
-316 EKFPTGIKY
+316 EKFPKDIKY

-334 ITAGVEDIV
+334 ITAGVDDIV
-343 HTLFEAILLVILVVF
+343 HTLFEAIVLVILVVF

-420 HIEKGKT
+420 HIEHGKT
-427 PREATIQAMKEV
+427 PKEATIQAMKEV

-501 KPVEE
+501 KPIEE

-540 MRIVALLGVVLLGVV
+540 MRIVLLLGVILLAVV
-555 LLGKKIP
+555 FLGKKIP
-562 LGFIPEEDQGYV
+562 PGFIPEEDQGYV
-574 LVNIVLPPAS
+574 LVNISLPPAS
-584 SLQRTNEVSK
+584 SLQRTDEITK
-594 KVDSFLKDEES
+594 KIDGFLKEEES

-614 YSALTSSFQPN
+614 FSMLTNSYQPN
-625 NAFVFIS
+625 NGFIFIS
-632 LKPWEERTETAKQ
+632 LKPWEERSETAKQ
-645 LVDKLNRRLSTQ
+645 FVDRLNKKLATQ
-657 ITNASAFA
+657 ITTATAFS

-689 NSPQYLAQQTQ
+689 NPPQYLAEQTQ

-710 EIQRIYTTFNAG
+710 EIKRIYTTFNAG

-786 LIYVKNNNGD
+786 LIYIKNNNGE

-812 DFTNRLNLFRAAE
+812 DFTNRLNLFRSAE

-846 AKEVLPVDMSYDYIN
+846 AAATLPADMSYDYIN
-861 LSYQEKHSPGGGTV
+861 LSYQEKHSPGGSSV

-966 AAMTSAKL
+966 AAMVSAKL

-1005 VMGMAVFSG
+1005 VMGMAVFAG

-1029 YVMIENIGKKKAV
+1029 YVMIENIGKKKEIV
-1042 VVATEN
+1042 TSDN
-1048 NMDPKTTGHE
+1048 NNIDSNTTSHE

>member
-20 VLLGLLALQKTPVS
+20 VILGLLALQKTPIS
-34 QYPDIVPPVVKI
+34 QYPDINPPVVKI

-70 NGVENMLYI
+70 NGVENMLYM

-175 VALFGGSDYS
+175 VALFGGSDYA

-190 KPDVMSKL
+190 KPDIMSKL
-198 GVTVDDVKNALNAQN
+198 GVTVEDVKNALNAQN

-244 EKQFANIVVRSK
+244 EKQFAGIIVRSK
-256 EDGAQVL
+256 EDGAQVV

-283 NNAPSAV
+283 NNVPSAV

-296 PGSNALEVSDQVK
+296 PGSNALEVSESVK
-309 SAMKEVS
+309 KAMKEVS
-316 EKFPTGIKY
+316 ARFPTGIQY

-343 HTLFEAILLVILVVF
+343 HTLFEAIFLVILVVF

-405 IVVDDAIVVVEAVIH
+405 IVVDDAIVVVEAVMH
-420 HIEKGKT
+420 HIEKGKS

-501 KPVEE
+501 KPVSE
-506 QTGWLAKFFAGFN
+506 QKGLLAKFFTGFN
-519 RIFEKVTGG
+519 AIFEKVTGG
-528 YLKGATFFAKKS
+528 YLKGVNYFAKKS
-540 MRIVALLGVVLLGVV
+540 FRIVLLLGVVMVGVA

-584 SLQRTNEVSK
+584 SLQRTDEVSK
-594 KVDSFLKDEES
+594 KIDSFLAEEES
-605 ILSYTTING
+605 ILSFTTING

-625 NAFVFIS
+625 NAFIFIS

-645 LVDKLNRRLSTQ
+645 LVDRLNVKLATQ
-657 ITNASAFA
+657 ITNATAFA

-751 FLGGSYVNDFNRF
+751 FLGGTYVNDFNRF

-786 LIYVKNNNGD
+786 LIYVKNSNGD

-832 GYSSAQALTALEEV
+832 GYSSDQALKALEEV
-846 AKEVLPVDMSYDYIN
+846 ASQTLPADMSFDYIN
-861 LSYQEKHSPGGGTV
+861 LSYQEKNSPGGGTV
-875 FLMALVFVFLILAA
+875 FLMALIFVFLILAA

-900 LLGAPLA
+900 LLGAPFA
-907 VFGAFLGLFLAR
+907 VFGAFLGLFLAG
-919 FTSDAY
+919 FGSDAY

-953 KEEHEKKGVPLYE
+953 KEEYEKGVPLVE
-966 AAMTSAKL
+966 ASMVAAKL

-1005 VMGMAVFSG
+1005 VMGMVVFSG
-1014 MLIATVLGVL
+1014 MLIATILGVL
-1024 IVPGL
+1024 VVPGL
-1029 YVMIENIGKKKAV
+1029 FIMIEKFGSKKKELSEGENS
-1042 VVATEN
+1042 TESN
-1048 NMDPKTTGHE
+1048 TSSHE
-1058 E
+1058 

>member
-7 RRPIVAMVISIII
+7 RRPIVAMVISIITVI
-20 VLLGLLALQKTPVS
+20 LGLLALQKTPIS
-34 QYPDIVPPVVKI
+34 QYPDINPPVVKI

-70 NGVENMLYI
+70 NGVENMLYM

-164 DQLSRIKGVGE
+164 DQLSRISGVGE
-175 VALFGGSDYS
+175 VALFGGSDYA

-198 GVTVDDVKNALNAQN
+198 GVTVEDVKNALNAQN
-213 MISPGGKFGAEP
+213 MISPGGKFGSEP

-233 YGVTLQDRLVN
+233 YGVTLQDRLVT
-244 EKQFANIVVRSK
+244 EKQFSKIVVRSK
-256 EDGAQVL
+256 ADGAQVL
-263 LSDISRVELGTENYS
+263 LSDISRLELGTENYS
-278 SSARR
+278 STARR

-296 PGSNALEVSDQVK
+296 PGSNALEVSDKVKKAMQQV
-309 SAMKEVS
+309 SQR
-316 EKFPTGIKY
+316 FPEGIKY

-367 LIPLITVPVSLIG
+367 IIPLITVPVSLIG

-540 MRIVALLGVVLLGVV
+540 MRIVALLGVILLAVV
-555 LLGKKIP
+555 FLGKKIP

-584 SLQRTNEVSK
+584 SLQRTDEVSR
-594 KVDSFLKDEES
+594 KVDSFLAEEES
-605 ILSYTTING
+605 ILSFTTING

-625 NAFVFIS
+625 NAFIFIS

-645 LVDKLNRRLSTQ
+645 LVDKLNKKLATQ
-657 ITNASAFA
+657 ITTATAFA

-722 TPQIKLEIDNDKAM
+722 TPQVKLEIDNDKAM
-736 KLGVPVSKVTEALGA
+736 KLGVPVSRVTEALGA
-751 FLGGSYVNDFNRF
+751 FLGGTYVNDFNRF

-773 GEAVDRVKPENLN
+773 GEAFNRVKPENLN
-786 LIYVKNNNGD
+786 LIYIKNNNGD

-825 IGGSPND
+825 IGGSPSD

-846 AKEVLPVDMSYDYIN
+846 AKEVLPADMSFDYIN
-861 LSYQEKHSPGGGTV
+861 LSYQEKNSPSGGTV
-875 FLMALVFVFLILAA
+875 FLMALIFVFLILAA

-953 KEEHEKKGVPLYE
+953 KEEHEKGVPLYE

-1005 VMGMAVFSG
+1005 VMGMAVFAG

-1029 YVMIENIGKKKAV
+1029 YVMIENIGKKKEEV
-1042 VVATEN
+1042 VTTEN
-1048 NMDPKTTGHE
+1048 NVDSKTTDHE
-1058 E
+1058 

>member
-7 RRPIVAMVISIII
+7 RRPIVAIVISIII
-20 VLLGLLALQKTPVS
+20 VILGLLALQKTPIS
-34 QYPDIVPPVVKI
+34 QYPDINPPVVKI
-46 TTSFTGANA
+46 TTRFTGANA

-70 NGVENMLYI
+70 NGVENMLYM
-79 KSINTSDGACTI
+79 KSTNTSDGACTI
-91 EVTFDVGTNLDNANM
+91 EVTFEVGTDLDNANM

-112 NQSSPFMPSS
+112 NQAAPFMPSS

-138 MLITITSDNPKYD
+138 MLFTITSTNPKFD
-151 AKFLNNYASINVL
+151 AKFLNNYASINIV
-164 DQLSRIKGVGE
+164 DQLGRIKGVGE
-175 VALFGGSDYS
+175 VSLFGGSDYS
-185 MRVWL
+185 MRIWL
-190 KPDVMSKL
+190 KPDIMSKL
-198 GVTVDDVKNALNAQN
+198 GVTVDEVKNALNAQN
-213 MISPGGKFGAEP
+213 MISPGGKFGSEP
-225 APMGTDFT
+225 APLGTDFT
-233 YGVTLQDRLVN
+233 YGVSLQDRLVT
-244 EKQFANIVVRSK
+244 EKEFGSIVVRSN

-263 LSDISRVELGTENYS
+263 LSDISRIELGSENYS

-283 NNAPSAV
+283 NSLPTAV
-290 LALYQM
+290 IALYQM
-296 PGSNALEVSDQVK
+296 PGSNALEVAEAAK
-309 SAMKEVS
+309 KTMKEIA
-316 EKFPTGIKY
+316 EKFPKDIES

-334 ITAGVEDIV
+334 ITAGVEDII
-343 HTLFEAILLVILVVF
+343 HTLFEAVLLVILVVF

-367 LIPLITVPVSLIG
+367 LIPLITVPISLIG

-439 SGPVIAIALILC
+439 SGPVIAIALILI
-451 AVFIPVAM
+451 AVFVPVAM

-540 MRIVALLGVVLLGVV
+540 MRIIALLAIVLLAVT

-562 LGFIPEEDQGYV
+562 MGFIPEEDQGYV
-574 LVNIVLPPAS
+574 LVNISLPPAS
-584 SLQRTNEVSK
+584 SLQRTDEISK
-594 KVDSFLKDEES
+594 QVDQLLSKEES

-614 YSALTSSFQPN
+614 FSMLTGSYQTNS
-625 NAFVFIS
+625 AFVFIS
-632 LKPWEERTETAKQ
+632 LKPWEERSETAKQ
-645 LVDKLNRRLSTQ
+645 IIEKLNKKLSTQ
-657 ITNASAFA
+657 ITTATAFA

-678 GFSLMLQDRGG
+678 GFSLILQDRGG
-689 NSPQYLAQQTQ
+689 NPPQYLYEQTQ
-700 AFIAAAQKRP
+700 AFIAAAKKRP
-710 EIQRIYTTFNAG
+710 EIGRIYTTYNAG
-722 TPQIKLEIDNDKAM
+722 TPQIKLEIDNNKAM
-736 KLGVPVSKVTEALGA
+736 KLGVPVSKITEALGA
-751 FLGGSYVNDFNRF
+751 ILGGTYINDFNRF
-764 GRQYKVYLQ
+764 GRQYKVFLQ

-786 LIYVKNNNGD
+786 LIYVKNANGD
-796 MLPISTL
+796 MLPLSTV

-812 DFTNRLNLFRAAE
+812 EFTNRLNLFRSAE
-825 IGGSPND
+825 IGGGPAK
-832 GYSSAQALTALEEV
+832 GYSFIQAQDALEEV
-846 AKEVLPVDMSYDYIN
+846 AKETLPSDMSYDFIN
-861 LSYQEKHSPGGGTV
+861 LSYQIKHSPGGSSV
-875 FLMALVFVFLILAA
+875 FLMALIFVFLILAA

-900 LLGAPLA
+900 LLGAPFA
-907 VFGAFLGLFLAR
+907 VFGAFLGLFLAGIG
-919 FTSDAY
+919 SDAY

-953 KEEHEKKGVPLYE
+953 KEEYDKGVPIFE
-966 AAMTSAKL
+966 AAMVAAKL

-1005 VMGMAVFSG
+1005 VMGMVVFSG
-1014 MLIATVLGVL
+1014 MLVATILGVL

-1029 YVMIENIGKKKAV
+1029 YIMIEKTGSKKKEL
-1042 VVATEN
+1042 TEDKKN
-1048 NMDPKTTGHE
+1048 TESNLSSHE
-1058 E
+1058 

>member
-7 RRPIVAMVISIII
+7 RRPIVAMVISIITVI
-20 VLLGLLALQKTPVS
+20 LGLLALQKTPIS
-34 QYPDIVPPVVKI
+34 QYPDINPPVVKI

-70 NGVENMLYI
+70 NGVENMLYM

-164 DQLSRIKGVGE
+164 DQLSRISGVGE
-175 VALFGGSDYS
+175 VALFGGSDYA

-198 GVTVDDVKNALNAQN
+198 GVTVEDVKNALNAQN
-213 MISPGGKFGAEP
+213 MISPGGKFGSEP

-233 YGVTLQDRLVN
+233 YGVTLQDRLVT
-244 EKQFANIVVRSK
+244 EKQFSKIVVRSK
-256 EDGAQVL
+256 ADGAQVL
-263 LSDISRVELGTENYS
+263 LSDISRLELGTENYS
-278 SSARR
+278 STARR

-296 PGSNALEVSDQVK
+296 PGSNALEVSDKVKKAMQQV
-309 SAMKEVS
+309 SQR
-316 EKFPTGIKY
+316 FPEGIKY

-367 LIPLITVPVSLIG
+367 IIPLITVPVSLIG

-540 MRIVALLGVVLLGVV
+540 MRIVALLGVILLAVV
-555 LLGKKIP
+555 FLGKKIP

-584 SLQRTNEVSK
+584 SLQRTDEVSR
-594 KVDSFLKDEES
+594 KVDSFLAEEES
-605 ILSYTTING
+605 ILSFTTING

-625 NAFVFIS
+625 NAFIFIS

-645 LVDKLNRRLSTQ
+645 LVDKLNKKLATQ
-657 ITNASAFA
+657 ITTATAFA

-722 TPQIKLEIDNDKAM
+722 TPQVKLEIDNDKAM
-736 KLGVPVSKVTEALGA
+736 KLGVPVSRVTEALGA
-751 FLGGSYVNDFNRF
+751 FLGGTYVNDFNRF

-786 LIYVKNNNGD
+786 LIYIKNNNGD

-846 AKEVLPVDMSYDYIN
+846 AKEVLPADMSFDYIN
-861 LSYQEKHSPGGGTV
+861 LSYQEKNSPSGGTV
-875 FLMALVFVFLILAA
+875 FLMALIFVFLILAA

-953 KEEHEKKGVPLYE
+953 KEEHEKGVPLYE

-1005 VMGMAVFSG
+1005 VMGMAVFAG

-1029 YVMIENIGKKKAV
+1029 YVMIENIGKKKEEV
-1042 VVATEN
+1042 VTTEN
-1048 NMDPKTTGHE
+1048 NVDSKTTDHE
-1058 E
+1058 

>member
-7 RRPIVAMVISIII
+7 RRPIVAIVISIITVI
-20 VLLGLLALQKTPVS
+20 LGLLALQKTPIS
-34 QYPDIVPPVVKI
+34 QYPDINPPVVKI

-70 NGVENMLYI
+70 NGVEQMLYI
-79 KSINTSDGACTI
+79 KSTNTSDGACTI

-112 NQSSPFMPSS
+112 NQSSPFMPAS

-138 MLITITSDNPKYD
+138 MLFTITSTNPKYD
-151 AKFLNNYASINVL
+151 AKFLNNYASINVV
-164 DQLSRIKGVGE
+164 DQLARIKGVGE
-175 VALFGGSDYS
+175 VSLFGGSDYS
-185 MRVWL
+185 MRIWL
-190 KPDVMSKL
+190 KANVMSTL
-198 GVTVDDVKNALNAQN
+198 GITVEDVKNALNAQN
-213 MISPGGKFGAEP
+213 MISPGGKFGSEP

-233 YGVTLQDRLVN
+233 YGVTLQDRLVT
-244 EKQFANIVVRSK
+244 EQEFRKIVVKSK
-256 EDGAQVL
+256 SDGSEVL
-263 LSDISRVELGTENYS
+263 LSDIARIELGTENYS
-278 SSARR
+278 STARR
-283 NNAPSAV
+283 NGSPSAV
-290 LALYQM
+290 VALYQM
-296 PGSNALEVSDQVK
+296 PGSNALEVSENAK
-309 SAMKEVS
+309 AAMKQMA
-316 EKFPTGIKY
+316 EKFPKDLTY

-334 ITAGVEDIV
+334 ITAGVDDIV
-343 HTLFEAILLVILVVF
+343 HTLFEAIILVILVVF

-380 TIAVFPLLGFSINT
+380 TIAVFPMLGFSINT

-420 HIEKGKT
+420 HIEHGKS
-427 PREATIQAMKEV
+427 PKDATIQAMKEV
-439 SGPVIAIALILC
+439 SGPVIAIALILI
-451 AVFIPVAM
+451 AVFVPVAM

-501 KPVEE
+501 KPVSE
-506 QTGWLAKFFAGFN
+506 QTGWLAKFFTGFN
-519 RIFEKVTGG
+519 RIFEKVTDK
-528 YLKGATFFAKKS
+528 YLAGATFFAKKA
-540 MRIVALLGVVLLGVV
+540 MRIVLLIVVVLVAVV
-555 LLGKKIP
+555 FLGKGIP
-562 LGFIPEEDQGYV
+562 PGFIPEEDQGYV
-574 LVNIVLPPAS
+574 MVNIQLPPAS
-584 SLQRTNEVSK
+584 SLQRTDEVSK
-594 KVDSFLKDEES
+594 KIDGFLKEEES
-605 ILSYTTING
+605 ILSYTAING
-614 YSALTSSFQPN
+614 FSMLTSSYQPN
-625 NAFVFIS
+625 NAFIFIS

-645 LVDKLNRRLSTQ
+645 FVDRLNKKLASQ
-657 ITNASAFA
+657 ITNATAFA

-689 NSPQYLAQQTQ
+689 NSAQYLAQQTQ

-710 EIQRIYTTFNAG
+710 EIKRIYTTFNAG
-722 TPQIKLEIDNDKAM
+722 SPQIKLDIDNEKAM
-736 KLGVPVSKVTEALGA
+736 KLGIPVSKVTEALGA

-773 GEAVDRVKPENLN
+773 GEAVDRLKPENLN
-786 LIYVKNNNGD
+786 SIYIRNDKGD

-803 VTATKVTGP
+803 VTVSKVTGP

-832 GYSSAQALTALEEV
+832 GYSSAQALDALEEV
-846 AKEVLPVDMSYDYIN
+846 AKETLPADMSYDYIN

-875 FLMALVFVFLILAA
+875 FLMALIFVFLILAA

-900 LLGAPLA
+900 LLGAPFA

-919 FTSDAY
+919 FGSDAY

-953 KEEHEKKGVPLYE
+953 KEEYDKGKPLYE
-966 AAMTSAKL
+966 SAMFAAKL

-1024 IVPGL
+1024 IIPGL
-1029 YVMIENIGKKKAV
+1029 YVMIENIGKKKDE
-1042 VVATEN
+1042 VVATDSTN
-1048 NMDPKTTGHE
+1048 DSNTTDHE
-1058 E
+1058 